1 MTKHEHKLKSMLD
14 YFEIDLNGKKNEKM
28 NDKQKTDFLE
38 KFNQI
43 YDFYILQDIIEKI
56 KNERT
61 DQNSDMFG
69 DDTDDDMDEFL
80 PKHSK
85 PTDKNKKDFYKSPD
99 EFDNTNDF
107 NSDDNFT
114 TDANKFLKWLTM
126 ILLSGNHTI
135 FLSEDK
141 DGIYIKLVKINK
153 GKK

>member
-1 MTKHEHKLKSMLD
+1 MLD
-14 YFEIDLNGKKNEKM
+14 YFEIDLNGKKDEKM